1 MEEIKNENLDIKAV
15 EMTADKLLVNKKGLS
30 VVYPLVNTSGF
41 FYGIIGPSGSG
52 KTTIL
57 INLLQK
63 MPKTKDKKFLKS
75 YYGIFHNVVFV
86 SPSSHT
92 LKNNIFDELDSKK
105 KFSAL
110 TPEVF
115 EMVEQL
121 SEETDKE
128 GNKKNTLLILDD
140 VSTDLK
146 NADIMKDFLRLTKN
160 RRHKSLSIIMIMH
173 KITDAPTN
181 LRANMN
187 LIFIKKPKTNKEL
200 NAIYEEF
207 MMIDR
212 KKFNDLIE
220 FIYRSTYDFMIID
233 QTMRESPNFE
243 FFRNFNKIKF
253 L

>member
-1 MEEIKNENLDIKAV
+1 MEEIKNENLDIKPV
-15 EMTADKLLVNKKGLS
+15 EMTVDKILKNKKGIT
-30 VVYPLVNTSGF
+30 VAYPLVNTSGF

-57 INLLQK
+57 VNLLQK
-63 MPKTKDKKFLKS
+63 MSKTKDKKFLRS

-92 LKNNIFDELDSKK
+92 LSNNIFDELESKK
-105 KFSAL
+105 KFSEL

-115 EMVEQL
+115 ERVQEL
-121 SEETDKE
+121 TEEVDKD
-128 GNKKNTLLILDD
+128 GNRKNTLLILDD
-140 VSTDLK
+140 VSSDLR
-146 NADIMKDFLRLTKN
+146 NADILKQLQKIQKN
-160 RRHKSLSIIMIMH
+160 RRHINLSIIIIMH
-173 KITDAPTN
+173 KITDVNPT

-200 NAIYEEF
+200 NAIYDEF
-207 MMIDR
+207 MMIDK

-233 QTMRESPNFE
+233 QTMRESANFE
-243 FFRNFNKIKF
+243 YFRNFNKILFK
-253 L
+253 